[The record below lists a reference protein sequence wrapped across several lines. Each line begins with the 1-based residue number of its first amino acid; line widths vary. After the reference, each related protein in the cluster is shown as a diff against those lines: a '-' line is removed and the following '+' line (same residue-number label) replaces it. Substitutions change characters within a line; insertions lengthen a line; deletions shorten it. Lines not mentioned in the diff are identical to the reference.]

1 MLGVVLPTYNL
12 GDSLRAVR
20 REDLE
25 PVAIDVERFGAL
37 QSEPSRVERPSW
49 ETGYATLLVVV
60 DALAV
65 TIAAFVALRTRFG
78 QLPYAAV
85 SGLSYQ
91 WVTATFAPVWVL
103 LMATG
108 RAYESRFLGGGSEEY
123 KRVFNAA
130 IRFTA
135 VVATFAYATKIELA
149 RGYVAIALPLATLL
163 TLAFRYLARQVV
175 YRGRAKGDFCHRVL
189 VVGNRQ
195 QVIELIR
202 QVRREPNAGLVVV
215 GACVTGNTDTLTVG
229 GEVVPVMGGLADVV
243 GALRI
248 LDIDTVAVAAS
259 PGVTAGTLR
268 RLSWEIEGSGVDL
281 VVAPQLT
288 DIAGPRIHIRP
299 VAGLP
304 LLYVEEPQLTGAR
317 RILKGLFDRLMAA
330 LLVLALSPLLIAIAV
345 IIRSM
350 SKGQAFFKQTRVGRG
365 GKEFTVFKFRTMR
378 LDAEA
383 MLATLQEQNESA
395 DGLLFKMK
403 SDPRITREGKWLRK
417 YSLDELPQLFNVL
430 RGEMSLVGPRP
441 PLPTEVA
448 RYHEDVRRRLLVKP
462 GITGLWQISGRSDL
476 DWEETVRLDL
486 YYVENWSIP
495 FDFLILWR
503 TLFAVLEGRGAY

>member
-1 MLGVVLPTYNL
+1 V
-12 GDSLRAVR
+12 S
-20 REDLE
+20 
-25 PVAIDVERFGAL
+25 IDVEHAEARHA
-37 QSEPSRVERPSW
+37 EPSRVDRPTW

-65 TIAAFVALRTRFG
+65 TIAAFVALRTRFAES
-78 QLPYAAV
+78 PSAAV
-85 SGLSYQ
+85 GGLSYQ
-91 WVTATFAPVWVL
+91 WITATFAPAWVL

-135 VVATFAYATKIELA
+135 VVATFAYATKLDLA
-149 RGYVAIALPLATLL
+149 RGYVGIALPLATFL
-163 TLAFRYLARQVV
+163 TLAFRHIARQVV
-175 YRGRAKGDFCHRVL
+175 YRARRRGELCHRVL

-195 QVIELIR
+195 QVVELIR
-202 QVRREPNAGLVVV
+202 QVRREPGAGLVVV
-215 GACVTGNTDTLTVG
+215 GACVTGSTETLMIG
-229 GEVVPVMGGLADVV
+229 DEVVPVMGGLPDVRD
-243 GALRI
+243 ALLR
-248 LDIDTVAVAAS
+248 LDVDTVAVAAS

-268 RLSWEIEGSGVDL
+268 RLSWEIEGTGVDL

-304 LLYVEEPQLTGAR
+304 LLYVEEPQLSGAR
-317 RILKGLFDRLMAA
+317 RVLKGLFDRAMAI
-330 LLVLALSPLLIAIAV
+330 LLVLVFSPVLIGVAFV
-345 IIRSM
+345 IRSM
-350 SKGQAFFKQTRVGRG
+350 SKGPALFRQTRVGRG

-378 LDAEA
+378 VDAEQ
-383 MLATLQEQNESA
+383 MLEQLREKNESS
-395 DGLLFKMK
+395 DGLLFKMRH
-403 SDPRITREGKWLRK
+403 DPRITREGRFLRK
-417 YSLDELPQLFNVL
+417 FSLDELPQLFNVL

-441 PLPTEVA
+441 PLPTEAA
-448 RYHEDVRRRLLVKP
+448 RYGDDVRRRLLVKP

-503 TLFAVLEGRGAY
+503 TAFAVLQGRGAY

>member
-1 MLGVVLPTYNL
+1 MPQI
-12 GDSLRAVR
+12 
-20 REDLE
+20 EQ
-25 PVAIDVERFGAL
+25 P
-37 QSEPSRVERPSW
+37 PVERPIW

-78 QLPYAAV
+78 EVPSAAV
-85 SGLSYQ
+85 NGVSYQ
-91 WVTATFAPVWVL
+91 WITATFAPAWVL

-108 RAYESRFLGGGSEEY
+108 RSYEARFLGGGSEEY

-135 VVATFAYATKIELA
+135 FVATFAYATKIDLA
-149 RGYVAIALPLATLL
+149 RGYVGIALPLATVL
-163 TLAFRYLARQVV
+163 TLGFRYVARQVV
-175 YRGRAKGDFCHRVL
+175 YRYRVKGEFCHRVL

-195 QVIELIR
+195 QVIELIK
-202 QVRREPNAGLVVV
+202 QVRREPRAGLVVV
-215 GACVTGNTDTLTVG
+215 GACVTGNTDTLSVG
-229 GEVVPVMGGLADVV
+229 GEVIPVMGGLSDVL
-243 GALRI
+243 AAIHL
-248 LDIDTVAVAAS
+248 LEIDTVAVAAS

-317 RILKGLFDRLMAA
+317 RVLKGVFDRTVAA
-330 LLVLALSPLLIAIAV
+330 VLVLVFSPLLIAITI
-345 IIRSM
+345 IIRTM
-350 SKGQAFFKQTRVGRG
+350 SKGPAIFTQTRVGRG
-365 GKEFTVFKFRTMR
+365 GEEFTVFKFRTMST
-378 LDAEA
+378 DAEQLLPA
-383 MLATLQEQNESA
+383 LQAQNVNA
-395 DGLLFKMK
+395 DGLLFKIK
-403 SDPRITREGKWLRK
+403 SDPRITREGRWLRK

-430 RGEMSLVGPRP
+430 RGDMSLVGPRP
-441 PLPTEVA
+441 PLPTEA
-448 RYHEDVRRRLLVKP
+448 AKYGDDVRRRLLVKP

-503 TLFAVLEGRGAY
+503 TFFAVLEGTGAY

>member
-1 MLGVVLPTYNL
+1 M
-12 GDSLRAVR
+12 AV
-20 REDLE
+20 
-25 PVAIDVERFGAL
+25 DVERFRP
-37 QSEPSRVERPSW
+37 QQREPSKVERPAW
-49 ETGYATLLVVV
+49 ETGYATALVVV
-60 DALAV
+60 DAFAV
-65 TIAAFVALRTRFG
+65 TIAAFIALRTRFG
-78 QLPYAAV
+78 QGPAAV
-85 SGLSYQ
+85 GGVSYD
-91 WVTATFAPVWVL
+91 WVTATFAPAWVL

-108 RAYESRFLGGGSEEY
+108 RAYETRFLGGGSEEY

-135 VVATFAYATKIELA
+135 VVATLAYATKIELA
-149 RGYVAIALPLATLL
+149 RGYVGIALPLATLF
-163 TLAFRYLARQVV
+163 TLAFRHIARQVV
-175 YRGRAKGDFCHRVL
+175 YHYRARGDFCHRVL

-202 QVRREPNAGLVVV
+202 QVRREPRAGLVVV
-215 GACVTGNTDTLTVG
+215 GACVTGDTGTLMVG
-229 GEVVPVMGGLADVV
+229 SDVIPVMGGISDVV
-243 GALRI
+243 AALQT

-317 RILKGLFDRLMAA
+317 RILKGLFDRIVAG
-330 LLVLALSPLLIAIAV
+330 LLVLAFSPVLIAITI
-345 IIRSM
+345 IIRAM
-350 SKGQAFFKQTRVGRG
+350 SKGPALFRQTRVGRNG
-365 GKEFTVFKFRTMR
+365 EEFTVIKFRTMR
-378 LDAEA
+378 ADAEA
-383 MLATLQEQNESA
+383 QLAALQSQNVNA
-395 DGLLFKMK
+395 DGLLFKIK

-441 PLPTEVA
+441 PLPTEAA
-448 RYHEDVRRRLLVKP
+448 RYGDDVRRRLLVKP

-503 TLFAVLEGRGAY
+503 TLYAVLEGKGAY

>member
-1 MLGVVLPTYNL
+1 M
-12 GDSLRAVR
+12 
-20 REDLE
+20 
-25 PVAIDVERFGAL
+25 AIDVEQLDARQTG
-37 QSEPSRVERPSW
+37 PSRVERPAW
-49 ETGYATLLVVV
+49 ETGYATLLIVV

-65 TIAAFVALRTRFG
+65 TIAAFIALRTRFG
-78 QLPYAAV
+78 ASPAAAV
-85 SGLSYQ
+85 NGLSYQ
-91 WVTATFAPVWVL
+91 WVTAAFAPAWVL

-149 RGYVAIALPLATLL
+149 RGYVAVALPLATFL
-163 TLAFRYLARQVV
+163 TLAFRHFARQVV
-175 YRGRAKGDFCHRVL
+175 YRARIKGEFCHRVL

-195 QVIELIR
+195 QVIELIK
-202 QVRREPNAGLVVV
+202 QVRREPKAGLVVV
-215 GACVTGNTDTLTVG
+215 GACVTGNTDTLMIN
-229 GEVVPVMGGLADVV
+229 GEAIPVMGGLPEVV
-243 GALRI
+243 GALRL

-317 RILKGLFDRLMAA
+317 RILKGLFDRVMAG
-330 LLVLALSPLLIAIAV
+330 LLVLALAPVLIAITV
-345 IIRSM
+345 VIRSM
-350 SKGQAFFKQTRVGRG
+350 SKGPAFFRQTRVGRG
-365 GKEFTVFKFRTMR
+365 GEEFTVFKFRTMR
-378 LDAEA
+378 VDAED
-383 MLATLQEQNESA
+383 MLASLQAQNENA

-430 RGEMSLVGPRP
+430 LGEMSLVGPRP
-441 PLPTEVA
+441 PLPTEAA
-448 RYHEDVRRRLLVKP
+448 RYGDDVRRRLLVKP

-476 DWEETVRLDL
+476 DWDETVRLDL

-503 TLFAVLEGRGAY
+503 TVFAVLEGRGAY